1 MDERKRQAA
10 IRQVGRLRAGEG
22 LSEEQLDMRLEL
34 LERSFYV
41 PSGTLT
47 DLMFCTDLSD
57 EEVVDRAL
65 AYQPI
70 ALPGRVETAPEDDR
84 AGGGTPSAT
93 GTCPEV
99 RPG

>member
-10 IRQVGRLRAGEG
+10 IRQVARIREGEG
-22 LSEEQLDMRLEL
+22 YSEEQLDMRIEL

-41 PSGTLT
+41 PSGTLSN
-47 DLMFCTDLSD
+47 LMFFTDLSD

-70 ALPGRVETAPEDDR
+70 ALPGRVETAAEDGG
-84 AGGGTPSAT
+84 AGDGTPSAT
-93 GTCPEV
+93 GTS
-99 RPG
+99 

>member
-10 IRQVGRLRAGEG
+10 IRQVGRLREGEG

-41 PSGTLT
+41 PSGMLV

-70 ALPGRVETAPEDDR
+70 ALPGRVETAEDGG

-93 GTCPEV
+93 GTRQQV